1 MCIEPATPWTKT
13 QWNPGVNSEK
23 IAVLPGKFRLSE
35 RMGRIL
41 PYPQKRN
48 HQPTSWKEH
57 HLGKLT
63 NLSTITPN
71 DTYPNFVCVPPR
83 GRRLSKRSQGTI
95 SELNPHRLFNHT
107 MSTTPKL
114 LLAVVASSMLV
125 FGCSTPRH
133 AGHCEYKTVILS
145 NRPEADAKLNELGA
159 EGWVVVGFSRNEGGS
174 NTSTFVLMR
183 RK

>member
-1 MCIEPATPWTKT
+1 
-13 QWNPGVNSEK
+13 
-23 IAVLPGKFRLSE
+23 
-35 RMGRIL
+35 
-41 PYPQKRN
+41 
-48 HQPTSWKEH
+48 
-57 HLGKLT
+57 
-63 NLSTITPN
+63 
-71 DTYPNFVCVPPR
+71 
-83 GRRLSKRSQGTI
+83 
-95 SELNPHRLFNHT
+95 

-133 AGHCEYKTVILS
+133 AGHWEYKTVILS